1 MGRGGREGKHT
12 THSCISRT
20 PTSISS
26 ERAEM
31 VLGLSV
37 RGVWLVGVVSS
48 SLHRGVTISLYSSF
62 SSLQNEEWQNEEW
75 QNEEWQNEEWMNEEW
90 LNEEWLN
97 EEWQNEEWLNEEWL
111 NEEWLNEEWQNEEWQ
126 NEEWQNEEWQNGNT
140 STQRLAW
147 NVAHLVAAATE
158 YGMTMLSMS

>member
-1 MGRGGREGKHT
+1 M
-12 THSCISRT
+12 
-20 PTSISS
+20 
-26 ERAEM
+26 
-31 VLGLSV
+31 
-37 RGVWLVGVVSS
+37 GVVSS

-75 QNEEWQNEEWMNEEW
+75 QNEEW
-90 LNEEWLN
+90 LN
-97 EEWQNEEWLNEEWL
+97 EEWQ